1 MRVQAKKG
9 FFNPA
14 SDVVTIPGG
23 FNNWLNEPPANTEKT
38 MEDADGDTIYTKTLS
53 LNSGE
58 RYEYKY
64 NIGLGWDGK
73 DELAGQPNRDI
84 TPTADVTL
92 DPVFFNNEEMPS
104 GNPAN
109 VTFEVDMKLPAKQ
122 NPADW
127 STRKVYVA
135 GSFTDWQNAAIEM
148 TDADNDSVF
157 TVTTQVNSG
166 QVIKYKFIHTL
177 SDPASGSWETIA
189 DRESWITDGDQ
200 TISRFWDDQDP
211 NVTLA
216 DGNILFQVDASL
228 LDEIGLYDPAVDS
241 MRVRGGFNG
250 WGDSQPEKSFMN
262 PDFLDAN
269 KWFLDVPFLQTEV
282 NSTLEYK
289 FRLQVSD
296 PNSDLA
302 GDAGYERPFSTGGG
316 NRQVQFEGSAAQ
328 QVPEVYF
335 NDIHPD
341 FAIINQNLSITF
353 RVNMTPATDPAKQ
366 PVPFNPATD
375 RVFWQP
381 GQAAFAVTQG
391 WVEGQDTALELTD
404 GDGDL
409 IYEGTLNIQAPSFN
423 GFLYSY
429 QFVNQD
435 GIVNE
440 PTGFANNVRRVRY
453 IAQTAARTFTQ
464 PYSAPVDTWT
474 NAEDKSDQIEPY
486 PPGYPVSVREY
497 NGIVPGKFTLEQ
509 NFPNPF
515 NPSTTI
521 RFSIPEAGMVN
532 LSVYNLLG
540 EKVEEVMNR
549 DMKAGSYEYTF
560 DASNLSSGVYFYTI
574 KTANYTASKKMILMK

>member
-1 MRVQAKKG
+1 MKKALTLLTMLLIIGSTAFAQTVNVTFQVDMRVQAKKG

-241 MRVRGGFNG
+241 MRV
-250 WGDSQPEKSFMN
+250 
-262 PDFLDAN
+262 
-269 KWFLDVPFLQTEV
+269 
-282 NSTLEYK
+282 
-289 FRLQVSD
+289 
-296 PNSDLA
+296 
-302 GDAGYERPFSTGGG
+302 
-316 NRQVQFEGSAAQ
+316 
-328 QVPEVYF
+328 
-335 NDIHPD
+335 
-341 FAIINQNLSITF
+341 
-353 RVNMTPATDPAKQ
+353 
-366 PVPFNPATD
+366 
-375 RVFWQP
+375 
-381 GQAAFAVTQG
+381 
-391 WVEGQDTALELTD
+391 
-404 GDGDL
+404 
-409 IYEGTLNIQAPSFN
+409 
-423 GFLYSY
+423 
-429 QFVNQD
+429 
-435 GIVNE
+435 
-440 PTGFANNVRRVRY
+440 
-453 IAQTAARTFTQ
+453 
-464 PYSAPVDTWT
+464 
-474 NAEDKSDQIEPY
+474 
-486 PPGYPVSVREY
+486 
-497 NGIVPGKFTLEQ
+497 
-509 NFPNPF
+509 
-515 NPSTTI
+515 
-521 RFSIPEAGMVN
+521 
-532 LSVYNLLG
+532 
-540 EKVEEVMNR
+540 
-549 DMKAGSYEYTF
+549 
-560 DASNLSSGVYFYTI
+560 
-574 KTANYTASKKMILMK
+574 